1 MEKVHL
7 KWMIYVMLLGAFIM
21 LPTGCTFVDPYN
33 VDDNDYSASES
44 FEYEISIDG
53 KTRFHIMGINGSIT
67 ITGTENDTTILVTG
81 ERVVRS
87 ESVSD
92 AEARLEDLKVD
103 TSATND
109 EIIVRT
115 DQPNETHGRTY
126 EVTYNIILPFNFLIR
141 ADNVNG
147 VVSIDSTQNDVTVNL
162 TNGNIYVDH
171 HIGKADLHL
180 TNGNISITSQSNDV
194 DVGITNGNVDADI
207 QLEDQGQCNMGTGNG
222 EIALNI
228 PQNTSASFS
237 AVVTNGQIW
246 VSDLELQNLNVTPNA
261 TTGNLGDGSGAIT
274 LQTVNGSIHVDGY

>member
-1 MEKVHL
+1 MKNIIQLFVRIGIVISL
-7 KWMIYVMLLGAFIM
+7 FL
-21 LPTGCTFVDPYN
+21 LPTSCTFVDPYN

-44 FEYEISIDG
+44 FEYEITIDG
-53 KTRFHIMGINGSIT
+53 QTRFHIMGINGSIT
-67 ITGTENDTTILVTG
+67 ITGTENDTTVFVTG
-81 ERVVRS
+81 ERIVRS

-126 EVTYNIILPFNFLIR
+126 EVTYIITLPFNFIVQ

-147 VVSIDSTQNDVTVNL
+147 VVSVDSTQNDVTVNL

-171 HIGKADLHL
+171 HIGKANLHL
-180 TNGNISITSQSNDV
+180 TNGNVSITSQSDEVN
-194 DVGITNGNVDADI
+194 VGITNGNVDADI
-207 QLEDQGQCNMGTGNG
+207 QLEDQGLCKMGTVNG

-228 PQNTSASFS
+228 PQNTSATFS

-246 VSDLELQNLNVTPNA
+246 VSDLELQNPNVTSNA
-261 TTGNLGDGSGAIT
+261 TTGTLGDGSGAIT
-274 LQTVNGSIHVDGY
+274 LQTVNGSIHVAGY